1 MVIKVIQNF
10 AKKDCIHY
18 EIKDV
23 PSCCRRTHKAG
34 VCTIEY
40 RGNKSI
46 KTCSTKMKWC
56 DYAPE
61 GGKRDVHLT

>member
-10 AKKDCIHY
+10 ARTDCVHYQLKDI
-18 EIKDV
+18 
-23 PSCCRRTHKAG
+23 PGCCGRTHKAG

-40 RGNKSI
+40 RGLNSP

-56 DYAPE
+56 GYEPE
-61 GGKRDVHLT
+61 GRKAP